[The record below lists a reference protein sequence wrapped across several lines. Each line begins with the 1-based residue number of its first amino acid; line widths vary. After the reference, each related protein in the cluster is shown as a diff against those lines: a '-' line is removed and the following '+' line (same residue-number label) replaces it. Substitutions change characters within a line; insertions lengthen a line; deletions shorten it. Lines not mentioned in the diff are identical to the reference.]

1 MPQEMPSLKKKKTN
15 NYSIA
20 ILVGG
25 AYCTEITVSLTSDRK
40 QERLGQENSN
50 CRELCGK
57 RTLDSCIPKGWGRG
71 VWEGYF
77 FPFSDELYTENF
89 SFVLL
94 SDNSLPYQPQVLITN
109 SRMFF

>member
-1 MPQEMPSLKKKKTN
+1 MPQEMPSLKKTK
-15 NYSIA
+15 YSIA
-20 ILVGG
+20 VLVGG
-25 AYCTEITVSLTSDRK
+25 AYCTEITVSLTCDRK

-57 RTLDSCIPKGWGRG
+57 RTLDSCIPKDWGRG

-94 SDNSLPYQPQVLITN
+94 SDSSLPYHPQVLITN